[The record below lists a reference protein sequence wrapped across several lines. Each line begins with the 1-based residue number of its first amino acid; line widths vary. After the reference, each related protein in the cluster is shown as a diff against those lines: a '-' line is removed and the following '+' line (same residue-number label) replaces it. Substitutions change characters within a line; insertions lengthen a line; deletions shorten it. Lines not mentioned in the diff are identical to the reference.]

1 MYRWQESTPSG
12 LQGCHVVLRLL
23 ICLGCVSA
31 CWLVANPQVAAS
43 ETQPIASVAKAKVV
57 ALDDV
62 QLRAKE
68 IGVLASLRAAEGT
81 NVKKGDVL
89 GVVVGSENQK
99 RVDIVAPFQ
108 GIVVKTFHQAGAR
121 VKADQPVIRL
131 VRLDR
136 MVIEGDL
143 NLDEQSLAGIR
154 GKKARAQ
161 CRLGP
166 RDQIAIQGKVT
177 FASPKADT
185 NGNYHVR
192 VEVPNSQKNG
202 RWLLRP
208 GQIAK
213 LEILD
218 DER

>member
-12 LQGCHVVLRLL
+12 LQGRLVVLRLL

-31 CWLVANPQVAAS
+31 CWLVANPRVAAN

-57 ALDDV
+57 ALDDA
-62 QLRAKE
+62 QLPAKE
-68 IGVLASLRAAEGT
+68 TGALASLRVAEGT
-81 NVKKGDVL
+81 SVKKGDVL
-89 GVVVGSENQK
+89 GVVVGSDNQK
-99 RVDIVAPFQ
+99 RVEIVAPFQ
-108 GIVVKTFHQAGAR
+108 GVVVKTFHQAGAR
-121 VKADQPVIRL
+121 VKANQPVIRL

-143 NLDEQSLAGIR
+143 NLDEQAVAGIR
-154 GKKARAQ
+154 GKKARAL

-177 FASPKADT
+177 FVSPKADS
-185 NGNYHVR
+185 NGNYRVR
-192 VEVPNSQKNG
+192 VEVPNSRKNG

-208 GQIAK
+208 GHIAK
-213 LEILD
+213 LEILG